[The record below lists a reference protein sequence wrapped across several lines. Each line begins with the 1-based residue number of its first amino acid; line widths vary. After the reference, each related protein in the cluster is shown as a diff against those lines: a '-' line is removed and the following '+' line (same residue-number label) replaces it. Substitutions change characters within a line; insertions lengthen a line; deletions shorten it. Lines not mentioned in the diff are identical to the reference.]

1 MDNHYHLM
9 NETLDANLSVGMR
22 QLNSLYT
29 QTFNRRHT
37 RAESIRSPTL
47 SRIKGFLVRG
57 AGAIRPGPRTQ

>member
-29 QTFNRRHT
+29 QTLTAATPAQNQFD
-37 RAESIRSPTL
+37 L
-47 SRIKGFLVRG
+47 
-57 AGAIRPGPRTQ
+57 RP